1 MESNKAL
8 TAIGIVINHTVVHF
22 SNSYYVHTS
31 KFEHGHDRS
40 KEGVKYG
47 ATDRSKANVRLK
59 KTKQSE
65 KFRLFWG
72 SALIFR

>member
-8 TAIGIVINHTVVHF
+8 TAVGIVINHTVVHF

-31 KFEHGHDRS
+31 EFEHGHDRS

-47 ATDRSKANVRLK
+47 TTDRSKANLTVTPSKLLSY
-59 KTKQSE
+59 TLAQ
-65 KFRLFWG
+65 
-72 SALIFR
+72 LIWCSYIY